1 MVILE
6 IVNGWFQEAV
16 SKGSVEFIHVIIFI
30 IIAGPL
36 ALLGW
41 KIREIISFFQDV
53 KNSKLNE
60 LQRVLGE
67 HYLSKEIRTGVN
79 NEIKRIITYRLT
91 GISDLARQEIIWKL
105 LMQNQKNIQLDF
117 FKKFRSFLVIEE
129 QRLVFKKGASYIIE
143 NSIYGFFSLQ
153 FLLLAGL
160 SVLLSVYRKEEIP
173 IWGHSVLYLCAIIMF
188 LFCMYFSKMI
198 TLPKECEKLEGILQ
212 KQINNDQNKI
222 G

>member
-129 QRLVFKKGASYIIE
+129 QRLVFKK
-143 NSIYGFFSLQ
+143 
-153 FLLLAGL
+153 
-160 SVLLSVYRKEEIP
+160 
-173 IWGHSVLYLCAIIMF
+173 
-188 LFCMYFSKMI
+188 
-198 TLPKECEKLEGILQ
+198 
-212 KQINNDQNKI
+212 
-222 G
+222 